1 MDANLY
7 IKSFKTEGNRITDIK
22 FFGDWGIDVGNTGG
36 PVEVEYEAID
46 MMKSGLMP
54 YGVTV
59 STRQGSTSAYRVY
72 SFENASD
79 IRYVLR
85 TSSNNQGKS
94 YYLDPGTVLDVELN
108 ILTNAWSFFLL
119 TEDLKT
125 IAGYIY
131 TSV

>member
-1 MDANLY
+1 MDTNLY
-7 IKSFKTEGNRITDIK
+7 VKSFKTEGNKITDIK
-22 FFGDWGIDVGNTGG
+22 FNGDWEIEAGNAGG

-59 STRQGSTSAYRVY
+59 SIRQGSTSAYRVY

-85 TSSNNQGKS
+85 TSNNNQGKS

-108 ILTNAWSFFLL
+108 ILTNTWSLFLL
-119 TEDLKT
+119 IEDLKT

-131 TSV
+131 TRG